1 MTSTPSHP
9 DEPDRPTPQ
18 VSRRGLLRGA
28 GLLGIGA
35 GVGFGATTAAMPT
48 RSPGD
53 QRRRG
58 GFRWLAGDHHVHT
71 QHSRDGMYRVVD
83 QVRHANANGLDW
95 MVIADH
101 GNTTHAGI
109 GTDKAYA
116 DIVAARAD
124 FKDTLVFHGL
134 EWNVP
139 SAEHGTVFVHPGP
152 DEVAVLREFETAYDG
167 EVRGAQ
173 GPGADNEALAVAGVN
188 FLAAAVA
195 QRRVRDA
202 LFIVNHPSRRG
213 INSPREMRSWRDAQ
227 PHITIGFE
235 GAPGHQPSGI
245 AAPFG
250 LASARGLYDQTATVA
265 SFPAYPPESYRTWGG
280 FDWMTATVGG
290 LWDSMLAEGKP
301 WWITASSDAHSV
313 YADTAT
319 TGPGSDFTANGR
331 QNDPVYAG
339 FINAWTFDF
348 WPGFYSR
355 THVGAT
361 DFSYAEVMAG
371 LRAGRAWVDH
381 GGLISGLDVR
391 LRSGNRSVTLGG
403 SLATRTGAPVEL
415 VITVDLANGPNWAQ
429 FVPTLARID
438 VIRGAVTGP
447 VADAETLV
455 APDTS
460 VVKSFEVNRG
470 TGTVSFTYD
479 LGPVD
484 RPCYVRLRGTDGR
497 RSAPGFRGAAVDP
510 AGPAVDVVG
519 SADPWA
525 DLWFYTNPMWVKP
538 R

>member
-1 MTSTPSHP
+1 
-9 DEPDRPTPQ
+9 
-18 VSRRGLLRGA
+18 
-28 GLLGIGA
+28 
-35 GVGFGATTAAMPT
+35 
-48 RSPGD
+48 
-53 QRRRG
+53 
-58 GFRWLAGDHHVHT
+58 
-71 QHSRDGMYRVVD
+71 MYRVVD

-195 QRRVRDA
+195 QRRVQDA

-213 INSPREMRSWRDAQ
+213 INSPRELRSWRDAQ

-250 LASARGLYDQTATVA
+250 LAAARGLYDQTATVA

-290 LWDSMLAEGKP
+290 LWDSMLAEGKAVVDHRVLRRP
-301 WWITASSDAHSV
+301 L
-313 YADTAT
+313 
-319 TGPGSDFTANGR
+319 
-331 QNDPVYAG
+331 
-339 FINAWTFDF
+339 
-348 WPGFYSR
+348 
-355 THVGAT
+355 
-361 DFSYAEVMAG
+361 G
-371 LRAGRAWVDH
+371 LRRHRHD
-381 GGLISGLDVR
+381 
-391 LRSGNRSVTLGG
+391 
-403 SLATRTGAPVEL
+403 
-415 VITVDLANGPNWAQ
+415 
-429 FVPTLARID
+429 
-438 VIRGAVTGP
+438 
-447 VADAETLV
+447 
-455 APDTS
+455 
-460 VVKSFEVNRG
+460 G
-470 TGTVSFTYD
+470 TGQRLHRQRS
-479 LGPVD
+479 PE
-484 RPCYVRLRGTDGR
+484 RPRVRGSSSTRG
-497 RSAPGFRGAAVDP
+497 RSTS
-510 AGPAVDVVG
+510 GPA
-519 SADPWA
+519 STAA
-525 DLWFYTNPMWVKP
+525 PMWARPTSPTP
-538 R
+538 RSWPDCERAGSGSTTAG